1 MSLLSV
7 LKFPHPKLRKQSRP
21 IPKVSSSIIQLAEDM
36 FETMIAENGIGLAA
50 PQVGEQIR
58 LIVMDVPKI
67 DPIDPEKIVH
77 DKLAL
82 VNPEIVHGEGK
93 IQYEE
98 GCLSCPELIV
108 LVDRNEKVRVKYLD
122 IEGKPREVDAEL
134 LKAVCLQHEIDHLN
148 GVLLVDKL
156 SRIKQ
161 DLYKQ
166 KRLRITKEEKELAA
180 IL

>member
-7 LKFPHPKLRKQSRP
+7 IKFPDPKLRKQSKR
-21 IPKVSSSIIQLAEDM
+21 IAKVSSSIVSLAQDM
-36 FETMIAENGIGLAA
+36 FETMVAENGIGLAA
-50 PQVGEQIR
+50 PQIGELIR
-58 LIVMDVPKI
+58 LVVMDVPKI
-67 DPIDPEKIVH
+67 DPIDPEKVAH

-82 VNPEIVHGEGK
+82 VNPEIIHGEGK

-122 IEGKPREVDAEL
+122 LEGKPCEISAQQ
-134 LKAVCLQHEIDHLN
+134 LKAVCIQHEIDHLD
-148 GVLLVDKL
+148 GILLVDKL
-156 SRIKQ
+156 SRNNR

-166 KRLRITKEEKELAA
+166 KRLRVARQEKELAT

>member
-1 MSLLSV
+1 MSSLTV
-7 LKFPHPKLRKQSRP
+7 LKYPDPKLRRKSKP
-21 IPKVSSSIIQLAEDM
+21 IAKVSSSIVSLAEDM
-36 FETMIAENGIGLAA
+36 FETMVAENGIGLAA
-50 PQVGEQIR
+50 PQIGELIR

-82 VNPEIVHGEGK
+82 INPQIVHGEGK

-108 LVDRNEKVRVKYLD
+108 LVDRNEKIRVKYLD
-122 IEGKPREVDAEL
+122 LEGRPCEIGAEQ
-134 LKAVCLQHEIDHLN
+134 LKAVCIQHEIDHLD
-148 GVLLVDKL
+148 GILLVDKL
-156 SRIKQ
+156 NRIEQ
-161 DLYKQ
+161 GLYKQ
-166 KRLRITKEEKELAA
+166 KRLRVAGEEKELAT

>member
-1 MSLLSV
+1 MSLLPV
-7 LKFPHPKLRKQSRP
+7 LKFPDPKLRKQSKP
-21 IPKVSSSIIQLAEDM
+21 VEKVSSSIVRLARDM
-36 FETMIAENGIGLAA
+36 FETMVAENGIGLAA
-50 PQVGEQIR
+50 PQIGEQIR
-58 LIVMDVPKI
+58 LVVMDVPKI

-82 VNPEIVHGEGK
+82 INPQIVHGEGK

-108 LVDRNEKVRVKYLD
+108 LVDRNEKVSVKYLD
-122 IEGKPREVDAEL
+122 LEGRPQEVKAEQ

-156 SRIKQ
+156 SRIKR

-166 KRLRITKEEKELAA
+166 KRLRIATEEKDLAT

>member
-7 LKFPHPKLRKQSRP
+7 LKYPDPRLRKKSKP
-21 IPKVSSSIIQLAEDM
+21 IARVSSSIVSLAKEM
-36 FETMIAENGIGLAA
+36 FETMVAENGIGLAA
-50 PQVGEQIR
+50 PQIGELIR
-58 LIVMDVPKI
+58 LVVMDVPKV
-67 DPIDPEKIVH
+67 DPIDPEKVVH

-82 VNPEIVHGEGK
+82 INPQIVHGEGT

-122 IEGKPREVDAEL
+122 LEGRPREVGAEQ
-134 LKAVCLQHEIDHLN
+134 LKAVCIQHEIDHLN
-148 GVLLVDKL
+148 GILLVDKL
-156 SRIKQ
+156 SRIEQ
-161 DLYKQ
+161 GLYKQ
-166 KRLRITKEEKELAA
+166 KRLRVAKEGKELAA

>member
-1 MSLLSV
+1 MSLLQI
-7 LKFPHPKLRKQSRP
+7 LKYPNPRLRKKSKP
-21 IPKVSSSIIQLAEDM
+21 VPKVSASIVRLAEDM
-36 FETMIAENGIGLAA
+36 FETMYISNGIGLAA
-50 PQVGEQIR
+50 PQIGETIR
-58 LIVMDVPKI
+58 LVVMDVPKI

-82 VNPEIVHGEGK
+82 VNPEIVKGEGK

-108 LVDRNEKVRVKYLD
+108 LVDRNANIRVKYLD
-122 IEGKPREVDAEL
+122 LEGKPREIGAEE
-134 LKAVCLQHEIDHLN
+134 LKAVCIQHEIDHLN

-156 SRIKQ
+156 SRVKQ

-166 KRLRITKEEKELAA
+166 KRLRVAKEEKELAA